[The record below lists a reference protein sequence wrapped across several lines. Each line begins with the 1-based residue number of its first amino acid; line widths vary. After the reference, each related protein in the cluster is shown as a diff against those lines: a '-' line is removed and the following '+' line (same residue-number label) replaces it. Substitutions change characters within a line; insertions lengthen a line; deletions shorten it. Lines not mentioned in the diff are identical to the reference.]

1 MKSVKII
8 FAMFFLSL
16 CFSCSGPVG
25 SDLKNTSKNIAEGK
39 ALISVSVSNS
49 DAAKTII
56 PEITVSDLI
65 LKGSRS
71 GGEEVEIASSD
82 TLSDM
87 EAEEIE
93 VNCGEWTFTLTAK
106 VSGVL
111 FSDTKTC
118 TLFSGSQNP
127 LSFTLS
133 PASGTLRGDLDFSLT
148 FSGNDSE
155 DYNIKISLK
164 NIETQAIPY
173 SPTYTKK
180 SGEKIELSAPAIE
193 EGTYL
198 LTADFTATNANA
210 ASASNESEV
219 LNTYQTLVRIEKG
232 LTTRA
237 SVNNIRLNDVYSITY
252 ENFEDTDLP
261 SASAATMKLK
271 FSRKAGDSD
280 GYITLPGLEATG
292 MIFSGWYTS
301 EDFAPDTLVQEFSP
315 EDPAQTAVQKIKV
328 SENLS
333 DITLYAKWNVTA
345 AGSFLSPADYNF
357 TIQIRQLYDETNSS
371 GIYQGEETYLQIIS
385 TIKAGD
391 QTVNPSADEITW
403 TGALYNGGKKIG
415 SDIEIDSSK
424 KIIKLPALSY
434 KDQYFLKVNAS
445 YLGVIHDAGF
455 YLDCSYSAENAASYI
470 KTLSSSSSDLSGTY
484 SVTVEGPLSSESEG
498 GLAKLAAA
506 IREIDNEN
514 LFISLDI
521 KETSAG
527 SEFTSYAD
535 GEYFKDCT
543 QLKSIILPSW
553 MEYIIHDLFNGC
565 TALESIELS
574 EKTQYLEQS
583 VFESCSSLKEIH
595 YKGTMAQWNA
605 LISISIWN
613 PCVPENCVIYCSD
626 GSINAF

>member
-8 FAMFFLSL
+8 FAIFFLSL

-56 PEITVSDLI
+56 PKISVSDLI
-65 LKGSRS
+65 LRGSRS

-93 VNCGEWTFTLTAK
+93 VNCGEWNFTLTAK

-111 FSDTKTC
+111 FSATKTC

-133 PASGTLRGDLDFSLT
+133 PASGLSTGILDLSLT

-155 DYNIKISLK
+155 DYNIKITLK
-164 NIETQAIPY
+164 NIETQALLSF

-180 SGEKIELSAPAIE
+180 SGEKIEVYVRDIE

-210 ASASNESEV
+210 ASASNDSEV

-232 LTTRA
+232 LTTKA

-252 ENFEDTDLP
+252 ENFEDTDLS
-261 SASAATMKLK
+261 SASASTMKLK

-371 GIYQGEETYLQIIS
+371 GIYQGKETSLQIIS

-403 TGALYNGGKKIG
+403 TGAIYNGGKKIC

-424 KIIKLPALSY
+424 KIIKLTALPY

-445 YLGVIHDAGF
+445 YLGVTHDAGF
-455 YLDCSYSAENAASYI
+455 YLDCSYAAENAASYI
-470 KTLSSSSSDLSGTY
+470 KTLSSSSSDLSGTF
-484 SVTVEGPLSSESEG
+484 SVKVEGPLSSESEG

-527 SEFTSYAD
+527 SEFASYAD

-553 MEYIIHDLFNGC
+553 MEYIIHDLF
-565 TALESIELS
+565 
-574 EKTQYLEQS
+574 
-583 VFESCSSLKEIH
+583 
-595 YKGTMAQWNA
+595 
-605 LISISIWN
+605 
-613 PCVPENCVIYCSD
+613 VPEDCVI
-626 GSINAF
+626 NWF

>member
-8 FAMFFLSL
+8 FAIFFLSL
-16 CFSCSGPVG
+16 YFSCSGPVG

-56 PEITVSDLI
+56 PKITVSDLI

-93 VNCGEWTFTLTAK
+93 VNCGEWSFTLTAK

-118 TLFSGSQNP
+118 TLSSGSENP

-133 PASGTLRGDLDFSLT
+133 PASGLSTGNLDFSLN

-155 DYNIKISLK
+155 DYKIKITLK

-180 SGEKIELSAPAIE
+180 SGEKIEPSAPFIE

-210 ASASNESEV
+210 ASASNESEI

-232 LTTRA
+232 LTTKA

-261 SASAATMKLK
+261 SAATMKLK

-301 EDFAPDTLVQEFSP
+301 EDFAPDTLVQQFTP

-328 SENLS
+328 SESLS
-333 DITLYAKWNVTA
+333 DITLYAKWNIEA

-371 GIYQGEETYLQIIS
+371 GIYQGKETSLQIIS

-403 TGALYNGGKKIG
+403 TAALYNGGKKIDI
-415 SDIEIDSSK
+415 DIEIDSSK
-424 KIIKLPALSY
+424 KTIKIPALPY

-455 YLDCSYSAENAASYI
+455 YLDCSYAAENAASYI

-484 SVTVEGPLSSESEG
+484 SVKVEGPLSSESEG

-514 LFISLDI
+514 LFISLNI

-553 MEYIIHDLFNGC
+553 MEYIIHDL
-565 TALESIELS
+565 S
-574 EKTQYLEQS
+574 
-583 VFESCSSLKEIH
+583 
-595 YKGTMAQWNA
+595 
-605 LISISIWN
+605 
-613 PCVPENCVIYCSD
+613 VPEDCVI
-626 GSINAF
+626 NWF